1 MPNEIALYGLDRVRK
16 VLGDLF
22 VAADYPGGPK
32 QMHRDLLDAEHH
44 ADLISDRNAFA
55 TAVLRGDA
63 DDYMHAW
70 HARFGESLCDHCN
83 DLSARML
90 RVARDRAEAAHERE
104 RKALMRALH
113 LIRTGLRGAVSSSEY
128 YDADALLSKLA
139 RYFEIDEGSR
149 SDG

>member
-1 MPNEIALYGLDRVRK
+1 
-16 VLGDLF
+16 
-22 VAADYPGGPK
+22 
-32 QMHRDLLDAEHH
+32 
-44 ADLISDRNAFA
+44 
-55 TAVLRGDA
+55 
-63 DDYMHAW
+63 
-70 HARFGESLCDHCN
+70 
-83 DLSARML
+83 ML